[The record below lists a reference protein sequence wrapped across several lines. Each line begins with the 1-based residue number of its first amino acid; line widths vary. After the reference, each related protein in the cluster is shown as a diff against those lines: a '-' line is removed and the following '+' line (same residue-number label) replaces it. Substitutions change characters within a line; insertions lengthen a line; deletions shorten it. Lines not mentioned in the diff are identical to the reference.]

1 MLQKLG
7 AANILR
13 KEKVPKL
20 FLYPQSR
27 GLCISFLGGVESPP
41 EYESCFSF
49 PSPSLLLGS
58 KPGLAP
64 D

>member
-20 FLYPQSR
+20 FLYPQSGGALHEFFGR
-27 GLCISFLGGVESPP
+27 GGEPP
-41 EYESCFSF
+41 KVRIM
-49 PSPSLLLGS
+49 LLLS
-58 KPGLAP
+58 QPFSSPGL
-64 D
+64 